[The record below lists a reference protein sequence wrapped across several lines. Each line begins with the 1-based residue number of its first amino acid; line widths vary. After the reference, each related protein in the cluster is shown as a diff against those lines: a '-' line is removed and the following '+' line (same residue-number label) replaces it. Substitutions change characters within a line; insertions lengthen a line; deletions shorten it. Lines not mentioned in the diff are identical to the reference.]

1 MSKLKENL
9 IALAGAIV
17 LTGIFIFFINNSGA
31 NFATDVLWKPA
42 NTIDTDLVAVPYSW
56 QLIIKSNKE
65 IDNVASMTF
74 QIAYNPQKIHLTKD
88 SFDSQFD
95 LTSQQ
100 ISTGNVYIMLTN
112 INQIRKG
119 ETILKIK
126 GITKDNIVNINFGH
140 IQVIDNNWNVVDL
153 TISK

>member
-17 LTGIFIFFINNSGA
+17 LTGVFIFFINNSGA

-42 NTIDTDLVAVPYSW
+42 NLNQTDLTAEFVSW
-56 QLIIKSNKE
+56 SLLIKSNKE
-65 IDNVASMTF
+65 IDNVASMTM
-74 QIAYNPQKIHLTKD
+74 QIAYNPEKVHISNDNLD
-88 SFDSQFD
+88 SRFDI
-95 LTSQQ
+95 TAQQ
-100 ISTGNVYIMLTN
+100 INTGNVYVMLTN
-112 INQIRKG
+112 IGQIKKW

-126 GITKDNIVNINFGH
+126 NIRKTDIVNINFGH